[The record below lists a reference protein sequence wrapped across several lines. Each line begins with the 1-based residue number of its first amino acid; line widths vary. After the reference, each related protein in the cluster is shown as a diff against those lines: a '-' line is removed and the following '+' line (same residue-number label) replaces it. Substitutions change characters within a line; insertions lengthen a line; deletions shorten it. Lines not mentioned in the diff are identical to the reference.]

1 MHACNLFIFICII
14 FQLTLI
20 SALPTPINY
29 VIYIGLDTVVVNF
42 FYNVFFTVNLVFP
55 HHMFLILADLLQVIY
70 LHGVFSVWCK
80 KVVGWLL
87 LGKMLNNNLHMDCV
101 VCLSH
106 SSLPNECLF
115 TLFFSFLGGVNSFN
129 SFTYKTHYNDNV
141 RDTVIDVQM
150 NCNSFSL

>member
-1 MHACNLFIFICII
+1 M
-14 FQLTLI
+14 
-20 SALPTPINY
+20 SY
-29 VIYIGLDTVVVNF
+29 IYIHTHTVVVNF
-42 FYNVFFTVNLVFP
+42 FYNVFFTVYLVFP
-55 HHMFLILADLLQVIY
+55 HHMFLILADLLQLIY

-87 LGKMLNNNLHMDCV
+87 LAKMLNNNLHMDCV